1 MVHRPGPHRSIS
13 ITQAGDLFMGNST
26 AGNSAERGRQARLS
40 LVSFPTFYKQYYP
53 ILVRILKSQSCDTR
67 WAEDV
72 AQDTMLA
79 AYGKW
84 EELLGY
90 ERPDSWLFKV
100 AIRRLRRIEA
110 KIRRERPY
118 PDDDDSTIRDIGL
131 AAAEDNWVNDHLE
144 VIAGIRALPRRQAE
158 VIALHFLAD
167 YSLEETA
174 DILGISLSSVK
185 THKQRGLESLKKQG
199 DSRLSCADS

>member
-1 MVHRPGPHRSIS
+1 M
-13 ITQAGDLFMGNST
+13 ST
-26 AGNSAERGRQARLS
+26 PSASNPDERGRQARLS
-40 LVSFPTFYKQYYP
+40 LVSFPTFYRQYYP
-53 ILVRILKSQSCDTR
+53 LLVRILVSQAHDTR

-79 AYGKW
+79 AYSRW

-110 KIRRERPY
+110 KLRRECPY
-118 PDDDDSTIRDIGL
+118 QDDFHNTMRDISV
-131 AAAEDNWVNDHLE
+131 AAAEDSWVNEHLDA
-144 VIAGIRALPRRQAE
+144 VAGIRALPRRQSE

-167 YSLEETA
+167 YSLDETA
-174 DILGISLSSVK
+174 EILGISLSSAK
-185 THKQRGLESLKKQG
+185 THKQRGLDSLRRQA
-199 DSRLSCADS
+199 DSRASYAGAEMGETG

>member
-1 MVHRPGPHRSIS
+1 MGTSS
-13 ITQAGDLFMGNST
+13 AGSSD
-26 AGNSAERGRQARLS
+26 ERGRRARLS
-40 LVSFPTFYKQYYP
+40 LVSFTTFYKNFYP
-53 ILVRILKSQSCDTR
+53 LLVRILISQARDTR

-90 ERPDSWLFKV
+90 ERPDSWIFKV
-100 AIRRLRRIEA
+100 AIRRLRRVEA

-118 PDDDDSTIRDIGL
+118 PEHSQSDISDIGL
-131 AAAEDNWVNDHLE
+131 AAAEDTWVNDHLE

-158 VIALHFLAD
+158 VIALHFLGD
-167 YSLEETA
+167 YSLDETA
-174 DILGISLSSVK
+174 DILGISLSSAK
-185 THKQRGLESLKKQG
+185 THKQRGLESLRKQG
-199 DSRLSCADS
+199 GSRMSYRESGMGEVG

>member
-1 MVHRPGPHRSIS
+1 MDSSNSNNPG
-13 ITQAGDLFMGNST
+13 
-26 AGNSAERGRQARLS
+26 ERGRQARLS

-53 ILVRILKSQSCDTR
+53 LLVRILVSQSCDTR

-79 AYGKW
+79 AYSKW

-118 PDDDDSTIRDIGL
+118 PDGVLSATRDLGL

-144 VIAGIRALPRRQAE
+144 VVAGVRALPRRQAE

-167 YSLEETA
+167 YTLEETA
-174 DILGISLSSVK
+174 DLLGISLSSVK

-199 DSRLSCADS
+199 DSRISHTESEIGEVS

>member
-1 MVHRPGPHRSIS
+1 MSIS
-13 ITQAGDLFMGNST
+13 GVNGLD
-26 AGNSAERGRQARLS
+26 ERGRQARLS
-40 LVSFPTFYKQYYP
+40 LVSFPTFYRQYYP
-53 ILVRILKSQSCDTR
+53 LLVRILKSQSCDTR

-79 AYGKW
+79 AYSKW

-118 PDDDDSTIRDIGL
+118 TEDSNST
-131 AAAEDNWVNDHLE
+131 E
-144 VIAGIRALPRRQAE
+144 VIAVHI
-158 VIALHFLAD
+158 LAD
-167 YSLEETA
+167 FSLEETA
-174 DILGISLSSVK
+174 DILGISPSSVK
-185 THKQRGLESLKKQG
+185 THKQRALDSLKKQG
-199 DSRLSCADS
+199 DSRIPYAESEIGETG

>member
-1 MVHRPGPHRSIS
+1 MSIS
-13 ITQAGDLFMGNST
+13 GVNGLD
-26 AGNSAERGRQARLS
+26 ERGRQARLS
-40 LVSFPTFYKQYYP
+40 LVSFPTFYRQYYP
-53 ILVRILKSQSCDTR
+53 LLVRILKSQSCDTR

-79 AYGKW
+79 AYSKW

-118 PDDDDSTIRDIGL
+118 SEDSNSTARDIGL
-131 AAAEDNWVNDHLE
+131 AAAEDNWVNDHLD
-144 VIAGIRALPRRQAE
+144 VIAGVRALPRRQAE
-158 VIALHFLAD
+158 VIAVHILAD
-167 YSLEETA
+167 FSLEETA

-185 THKQRGLESLKKQG
+185 THKQRALDSLKKQG
-199 DSRLSCADS
+199 DSRIPYAESEIGETG

>member
-1 MVHRPGPHRSIS
+1 MDSSNSNNPG
-13 ITQAGDLFMGNST
+13 
-26 AGNSAERGRQARLS
+26 ERGRQARLS

-53 ILVRILKSQSCDTR
+53 LLVRILVSQSCDTR

-79 AYGKW
+79 AYSKW

-118 PDDDDSTIRDIGL
+118 PDGVLSATRDLGL

-144 VIAGIRALPRRQAE
+144 VVAGVRALPRRQAE

-167 YSLEETA
+167 YTLEETA
-174 DILGISLSSVK
+174 DILGISHSSVK

-199 DSRLSCADS
+199 DSRISHTESEIGEVS